1 MEVVKMLKK
10 VEHPSFLLFRLNS
23 FAFHLHFAKNSH
35 FMRKKYGCY
44 RWSVDETGYRSQIN
58 ERKNGFSKFLPAIA
72 VLTILLITGGFVVM
86 LLQQN
91 NEKSQLTL
99 ENWDSHSEA
108 GYNVSDLTVRG
119 IILDV
124 KTNYEIRGHYTY
136 HVFPAVIYINI
147 TEVVWASEQLMAEMG
162 IRELT
167 NDTWNYQNSIAIA
180 YDKPDMPELSR
191 GQLVEA
197 RGCYYRLSG
206 SVYGG
211 KLVVALGVDG
221 SYVKLLDHSSS

>member
-10 VEHPSFLLFRLNS
+10 AEHPSFLLFRLNS
-23 FAFHLHFAKNSH
+23 FAFHLHFAKTRILCVKNMAVINGQLMKQGIGVKL
-35 FMRKKYGCY
+35 MR
-44 RWSVDETGYRSQIN
+44 E
-58 ERKNGFSKFLPAIA
+58 KNGFSKFLPVIA
-72 VLTILLITGGFVVM
+72 VLTILLITGGFVAM

-91 NEKSQLTL
+91 NAKSQLTL

-180 YDKPDMPELSR
+180 YDKPDVPELSR

-221 SYVKLLDHSSS
+221 SYVKLLDHSNS